1 VLIVCDPRTVHRA
14 DLVRIR
20 ELIVGAGGTVLGA
33 VTHTESRRREA
44 AGSRRGNRR
53 RGSRTPAARP
63 APPAA
68 RTAPDAGADPERD
81 LNADGSTTIALRTVR
96 SGDR

>member
-1 VLIVCDPRTVHRA
+1 METEGMVIA
-14 DLVRIR
+14 
-20 ELIVGAGGTVLGA
+20 GA
-33 VTHTESRRREA
+33 A
-44 AGSRRGNRR
+44 AGEGVEDGTSG
-53 RGSRTPAARP
+53 AAGT
-63 APPAA
+63 PPAA